1 MKKIVSIVLSFTL
14 LFTLFGCSNSKYTK
28 FSKSFLNLFDTASS
42 ITAYDTSQAEFN
54 KKYNIG
60 TLQSQETRYITL
72 PLHARFYQYAPTTS
86 TGEVESHLV
95 FNLTYD

>member
-1 MKKIVSIVLSFTL
+1 
-14 LFTLFGCSNSKYTK
+14 
-28 FSKSFLNLFDTASS
+28 
-42 ITAYDTSQAEFN
+42 
-54 KKYNIG
+54 
-60 TLQSQETRYITL
+60 TRYITL